1 MLLFWKSKL
10 NGCDLD
16 IEVETLKNNIVL
28 FLSSFLPFIAFLLI
42 FKDMSWYF
50 KVSIAL
56 ICTGIVF
63 IIANFV
69 KKVVDPIYDKI
80 QIRKSEITDL
90 TIYAIYFFFAIF
102 IVTSFFI
109 FVSLIK
115 YDNIKINNYKYFTYA
130 ITSIDGDVIDYYYD
144 ENNLYIYTSSKE
156 LSNEQ
161 ITVFELETNEILYT
175 QDIEYMESSVDRNDF
190 TSSRFVKMGSHLVL
204 MPLYGAYDIS
214 LSGASLISL
223 TEGYSTTF
231 FESNGQDYLLVDH
244 LDNTYDVINESYQL
258 SNSIDTSSMNMDLII
273 INDTL
278 FLTSMTQ
285 FF

>member
-278 FLTSMTQ
+278 FLTSMTH